1 MLLRAFIPLTTLIA
15 GAPFSAQDRSESPFV
30 RSLAG
35 KAWVFERTH
44 SWPLKERTRK
54 RKMNAATAAAL
65 RIFRHMEIQR
75 SLNFQHKIIKKCN
88 ISTAHILT
96 ENIVRVILKFFF
108 EHMYL

>member
-1 MLLRAFIPLTTLIA
+1 MLLRAFVPLTTLLA
-15 GAPFSAQDRSESPFV
+15 GEPFSAKDRSECPFV

-35 KAWVFERTH
+35 KVWVFERTH

-54 RKMNAATAAAL
+54 RKMNAAATAAL

-75 SLNFQHKIIKKCN
+75 SFNLPHKIIEKCN

-96 ENIVRVILKFFF
+96 KNIVRVIL
-108 EHMYL
+108 